1 MPTLS
6 VPLPPYSQPVH
17 TNTGGSTLGGHRV
30 TLQIRARRF
39 WCCRAHCRRRIFC
52 ERLPSLAPLTDA
64 EPLPF
69 ATRWNRSALPLVA
82 GQASV
87 LLPAWVFQ
95 SVA

>member
-1 MPTLS
+1 MPS
-6 VPLPPYSQPVH
+6 VALAATPDDPSTAPEQPDGKPMTKTSDPLV
-17 TNTGGSTLGGHRV
+17 
-30 TLQIRARRF
+30 
-39 WCCRAHCRRRIFC
+39 
-52 ERLPSLAPLTDA
+52 SLPLTDA

>member
-1 MPTLS
+1 MSPSRFVL
-6 VPLPPYSQPVH
+6 
-17 TNTGGSTLGGHRV
+17 GGSGVAVLTVAAASSVNAYRV
-30 TLQIRARRF
+30 
-39 WCCRAHCRRRIFC
+39 
-52 ERLPSLAPLTDA
+52 SLPLTDA